1 MTSSVRISELPTS
14 DILNDDDFI
23 IINTQNVVTQGI
35 QASDFIDS
43 LSSRTLTVTGDRTF
57 AGTLTCDGATTI
69 NAPLVCNDTVTFNG
83 AASFTRGT
91 DLRLQ
96 DLADISNTTPQNDE
110 VLIYNSAESEYQ
122 PGTPTFQIPYL
133 DVAPGIGPSNR
144 GDVYINTNDNKLYV
158 FTGVEWV
165 ATS

>member
-43 LSSRTLTVTGDRTF
+43 LSTRVLTITGDRTF
-57 AGTLTCDGATTI
+57 AGTLTCNGVTTV
-69 NAPLVCNDTVTFNG
+69 NDSFVCNDQAFFNG
-83 AASFTRGT
+83 EVIFNSTT
-91 DLRLQ
+91 NLRLS
-96 DLADISNTTPQNDE
+96 DLSGISDRRPQNND
-110 VLIYNSAESEYQ
+110 VLIYDSTNSEYI

-133 DVAPGIGPSNR
+133 AVAPGTGPSNR
-144 GDVYINTNDNKLYV
+144 GDVYINSNDNKLYV
-158 FTGVEWV
+158 FNGFEWV